1 MTTWESQRFGKRVHL
16 THHAVDR
23 MAQRHLDQAD
33 LEDLIETG
41 SVKQKDSE
49 HWWIF
54 KRFPRRDDNLV
65 CAAILAREALIIKT
79 IMTHWEERDG

>member
-1 MTTWESQRFGKRVHL
+1 MTTWESQRFGKRVQL

-23 MAQRHLDQAD
+23 MAQRHLDHAD

-54 KRFPRRDDNLV
+54 KHFPRRDDNLV
-65 CAAILAREALIIKT
+65 RAAVLAREALIIKT